1 MTACVNKKS
10 KRVAAVVT
18 ASLVGA
24 LSIGAPAVALAAN
37 ANIDMLVNDA
47 AGSFSKGTITEI
59 DTTNG
64 LSVSD
69 NTVTTA
75 YTGGKIEVVPTKVTT
90 AAGKQVDDINTSGD
104 FRISYVKA
112 DSKGN
117 PTTETVG
124 SIVEPGRYCV
134 KVEAIEGDYAG
145 GVAYLKVV
153 VTGASLTGA
162 AAYEINASDD
172 SNLDDTTFTYTGSDL
187 EIGFKLN
194 KKALVE
200 GEDYDVQW
208 QTVSGDVDAPEAAGT
223 YYAVLT
229 GKGVYAGSEKNVT
242 VPVKTF
248 DLSSADVV
256 FDPVVK
262 SNVLPKP
269 AYIKLADGTQLDTSL
284 VKVEITAFKNDS
296 DTTPEGFTKAGAYTV
311 TVSNAD
317 PDNKSIENNK
327 SNLVIKKYSDAATV
341 LYDGEAVPSEFVTNL
356 NDKKPSFFDVSA
368 FSGVYGEDETEI
380 KNTGVAVTVLDE
392 DGRVVCTYAN
402 ASGAGSGS
410 STDWYK
416 TKGVY
421 TVKAA
426 AAADYAAAG
435 VATCKVTVKATT
447 VDADA
452 NVFVTYDGKEITSLV
467 ADWSTAG
474 ISVSDF
480 VAKGTDAKGGDISSD
495 LDVKVTD
502 ADGKE
507 VESTISDAGEY
518 TLTVSSDKYELE
530 GSTTVK
536 ITVNKLDLADL
547 VLGGTTEKFGSIY
560 VDSRSG
566 QTTLASAITP
576 QYKEGVDTDANGK
589 LDRKEVPNVS
599 EIAVKFQKL
608 NEKTGVWADA
618 TTIEQNETGK
628 FRVVVSPVNE
638 DALKNFSFATEEGTA
653 VEFHAIK
660 GSVAFADVL
669 PGDYW
674 FDAVAAVS
682 EAKYMNGY
690 SGTQFFGSADTLTR
704 GQVACVL
711 YNMAVNYDKSNS
723 GSDKLVD
730 ETVLNYDKDKGY
742 VTGFSDV
749 DGTVYYGKAIAWAKQ
764 AGVVNGYGDGTFA
777 PDADVTREE
786 FAAMVAN
793 FAKMVNGYKAPA
805 DDALAGMTDAS
816 SVSAWAE
823 ESVAWAVENG
833 IMGNGGFVSAQEDI
847 TRADAACMVYNY
859 AF

>member
-37 ANIDMLVNDA
+37 ANIEMLVNDA

-75 YTGGKIEVVPTKVTT
+75 YTGSKIEVVPTQVTT

-134 KVEAIEGDYAG
+134 KVEAVEGDYAG

-153 VTGASLTGA
+153 VTGAQLTTA
-162 AAYEINASDD
+162 AAYEVNASDA
-172 SNLDDTTFTYTGSDL
+172 SKLDDATFTYTGSDL
-187 EIGFKLN
+187 KIGFKLGSE
-194 KKALVE
+194 ALVE

-208 QTVSGDVDAPEAAGT
+208 QTASGDVDAPEAAGT

-229 GKGVYAGSEKNVT
+229 GKGVYAGSEKTVT
-242 VPVKTF
+242 VIVGSF
-248 DLSSADVV
+248 DLADATVV

-262 SNVLPKP
+262 SNALPKP
-269 AYIKLADGTQLDTSL
+269 AYIKLDDGTQLDTSL
-284 VKVEITAFKNDS
+284 VKVEITAFENDT
-296 DTTPEGFTKAGAYTV
+296 DTTLEGFTKAGAYTV
-311 TVSNAD
+311 TVSKADAANA
-317 PDNKSIENNK
+317 SITNENDDAE
-327 SNLVIKKYSDAATV
+327 IKKYSDAATV
-341 LYDGEAVPSEFVTNL
+341 LYDGEAVPAEFVTNL
-356 NDKKPSFFDVSA
+356 NDKKPSLFDVSA
-368 FSGVYGEDETEI
+368 FSSVYGEDETEI
-380 KNTGVAVTVLDE
+380 ANGKVDITVTDE
-392 DGRVVCTYAN
+392 DGKVVY
-402 ASGAGSGS
+402 SRISGS
-410 STDWYK
+410 ETGDAEWNK
-416 TKGVY
+416 AKGVY

-452 NVFVTYDGKEITSLV
+452 NVFVTYDGDEITSLV

-474 ISVSDF
+474 ISVSKFD
-480 VAKGTDAKGGDISSD
+480 AKGTDAKGGDISSD

-507 VESTISDAGEY
+507 VKTTIFDAGEY
-518 TLTVSSDKYELE
+518 TLTVTSDKYELE

-536 ITVNKLDLADL
+536 ITVNKLNLADL
-547 VLGGTTEKFGSIY
+547 VLDGTETNFGSVY
-560 VDSRSG
+560 VDSSSAE
-566 QTTLASAITP
+566 TTLASAITP
-576 QYKEGVDTDANGK
+576 QYKEGVDTEGDGE
-589 LDRKEVPNVS
+589 LDRKQIPNVA
-599 EIAVKFQKL
+599 EITVKFQKL

-618 TTIEQNETGK
+618 TKIAENETGK
-628 FRVVVSPVNE
+628 FRVVVSPVNK
-638 DALKNFSFATEEGTA
+638 DALKNFSFATEEGTV

-660 GSVAFADVL
+660 GSVSFADVL

-711 YNMAVNYDKSNS
+711 YNMAVNYDKTNS
-723 GSDKLVD
+723 SSDKLVD
-730 ETVLNYDKDKGY
+730 ETLLDYDKDKGY

-793 FAKMVNGYKAPA
+793 FAKMVNGFKAPA
-805 DDALAGMTDAS
+805 AGALDGMSDAA
-816 SVSAWAE
+816 SVSAWAQ

>member
-37 ANIDMLVNDA
+37 ANIEMLVNDA

-134 KVEAIEGDYAG
+134 KVEAVEGDYAG

-153 VTGASLTGA
+153 VTGAQLTTA
-162 AAYEINASDD
+162 AAYEVNASDA
-172 SNLDDTTFTYTGSDL
+172 SKLDDATFTYTGSDL
-187 EIGFKLN
+187 KIGFKLGSE
-194 KKALVE
+194 ALVE

-208 QTVSGDVDAPEAAGT
+208 QTASGDVDAPEAAGT

-229 GKGVYAGSEKNVT
+229 GKGVYAGSEKTVT
-242 VPVKTF
+242 VTVGSF
-248 DLSSADVV
+248 DLADATVV

-262 SNVLPKP
+262 SNALPKP
-269 AYIKLADGTQLDTSL
+269 AYIKLDDGTQLDTSL
-284 VKVEITAFKNDS
+284 VKVEITAFKNDT
-296 DTTPEGFTKAGAYTV
+296 DTTLEGFTKAGAYTV
-311 TVSNAD
+311 TVSKADAANA
-317 PDNKSIENNK
+317 SITNENDDAE
-327 SNLVIKKYSDAATV
+327 IKKYSDVATV
-341 LYDGEAVPSEFVTNL
+341 LYDGEAVPAEFVTNL
-356 NDKKPSFFDVSA
+356 NDKNPSLFDVSA
-368 FSGVYGEDETEI
+368 FSGVYGEDETAI
-380 KNTGVAVTVLDE
+380 ANGKVDITVTDE
-392 DGRVVCTYAN
+392 GGNVVYSRISGS
-402 ASGAGSGS
+402 ASGNAE
-410 STDWYK
+410 WNK
-416 TKGVY
+416 AKGVY

-452 NVFVTYDGKEITSLV
+452 NVFVTYDGDEITSLV

-474 ISVSDF
+474 ISVGAFD
-480 VAKGTDAKGGDISSD
+480 AKGTDAKGGDISSD

-518 TLTVSSDKYELE
+518 TLTVTSDKYELE

-547 VLGGTTEKFGSIY
+547 VLDGATEKFGAVY
-560 VDSRSG
+560 VDSSTSA
-566 QTTLASAITP
+566 TTLATGIKP
-576 QYKEGVDTDANGK
+576 QYKEGIDANANGK
-589 LDRKEVPNVS
+589 LDRVDIPTVS
-599 EIAVKFQKL
+599 EVTVKFQKL

-618 TTIEQNETGK
+618 TKIDQNETGK

-638 DALKNFSFATEEGTA
+638 DALKNFSFATEEGTV

-669 PGDYW
+669 PTDWW
-674 FDAVAAVS
+674 FAPVTSAANDGL
-682 EAKYMNGY
+682 MTGY
-690 SGTQFFGSADTLTR
+690 AGTKLFGSTDQLTR
-704 GQVACVL
+704 GQVACIL
-711 YNMAVNYDKSNS
+711 FNMAGGESIDLDGNWYNDLVGWKSF
-723 GSDKLVD
+723 D
-730 ETVLNYDKDKGY
+730 
-742 VTGFSDV
+742 DV
-749 DGTVYYGKAIAWAKQ
+749 DGKEYYGKAVSWAKQ
-764 AGVVNGYGDGTFA
+764 AGVVNGYGDGTFR
-777 PDADVTREE
+777 PDANVTREE
-786 FAAMVAN
+786 FAAMLAN
-793 FAKMVNGYKAPA
+793 FAKKYNAFVDVDA
-805 DDALAGMTDAS
+805 DKVLGEFSDGA
-816 SVSAWAE
+816 SVSDWAE
-823 ESVAWAVENG
+823 EVVAWAVDSE
-833 IMGNGGFVSAQEDI
+833 IMGNGGFIAPTAQV
-847 TRADAACMVYNY
+847 TRAEAAAMVVNSDL
-859 AF
+859 AL

>member
-37 ANIDMLVNDA
+37 ANIEMLVNDA

-153 VTGASLTGA
+153 VTGAPLTGA

-194 KKALVE
+194 NKALVE

-208 QTVSGDVDAPEAAGT
+208 QTVSGDVDAPEAVGT

-229 GKGVYAGSEKNVT
+229 GKGVYAGSEKTVT
-242 VPVKTF
+242 VPVVAF
-248 DLSSADVV
+248 DLSNADVV

-269 AYIKLADGTQLDTSL
+269 AYIKLSDGTQLDTSL

-317 PDNKSIENNK
+317 DNNKSITNEK
-327 SNLVIKKYSDAATV
+327 TGLTIKKYSDAATV

-368 FSGVYGEDETEI
+368 FSGVYGEDETAI
-380 KNTGVAVTVLDE
+380 ANGKVDITVTDE
-392 DGRVVCTYAN
+392 GGNVVYSRISGS
-402 ASGAGSGS
+402 ASGNAE
-410 STDWYK
+410 WNK
-416 TKGVY
+416 AKGVY

-452 NVFVTYDGKEITSLV
+452 NVFVTYEGKEITSLV

-547 VLGGTTEKFGSIY
+547 VLDGATEKFGAVY
-560 VDSRSG
+560 VDSSASA
-566 QTTLASAITP
+566 TTLATGIKP
-576 QYKEGVDTDANGK
+576 QYKEGIDANANGK
-589 LDRKEVPNVS
+589 LDRVDIPTVS
-599 EIAVKFQKL
+599 EVTVKFQKL

-618 TTIEQNETGK
+618 TKIDQNETGK

-638 DALKNFSFATEEGTA
+638 DALKNFSFATEEGTV

-711 YNMAVNYDKSNS
+711 YNMAVNYDKSS
-723 GSDKLVD
+723 SDSDKLVD

-816 SVSAWAE
+816 SVSAWAQ

>member
-37 ANIDMLVNDA
+37 ANIEMLVNDA

-75 YTGGKIEVVPTKVTT
+75 YTGSKIEVVPTQVTT

-134 KVEAIEGDYAG
+134 KVEAVEGDYAG

-153 VTGASLTGA
+153 VTGAQLTTA
-162 AAYEINASDD
+162 AAYEVNASDA
-172 SNLDDTTFTYTGSDL
+172 SKLDDATFTYTGSDL
-187 EIGFKLN
+187 KIGFKLGSE
-194 KKALVE
+194 ALVE

-208 QTVSGDVDAPEAAGT
+208 QTASGDVDAPEAAGT

-229 GKGVYAGSEKNVT
+229 GKGVYAGSEKTVT
-242 VPVKTF
+242 VTVDSF
-248 DLSSADVV
+248 DLVDATVV

-262 SNVLPKP
+262 SNALPKP
-269 AYIKLADGTQLDTSL
+269 AYIKLDDGTQLDTSL
-284 VKVEITAFKNDS
+284 VKVEITAFKNDT
-296 DTTPEGFTKAGAYTV
+296 DTKLEGFTKAGAYTV
-311 TVSNAD
+311 TVSKADAANA
-317 PDNKSIENNK
+317 SITNEN
-327 SNLVIKKYSDAATV
+327 VDAEIKKYSDAATV
-341 LYDGEAVPSEFVTNL
+341 LYDGEAVPAEFVTNL
-356 NDKKPSFFDVSA
+356 NDKKPSLFDVSA

-380 KNTGVAVTVLDE
+380 ANGKVDITVTDE
-392 DGRVVCTYAN
+392 DGKVVYSRI
-402 ASGAGSGS
+402 SGRETGDAK
-410 STDWYK
+410 WNK
-416 TKGVY
+416 AKGVY

-452 NVFVTYDGKEITSLV
+452 NVFVTYDGDEITSLV

-474 ISVSDF
+474 ISVSKFD
-480 VAKGTDAKGGDISSD
+480 AKGTDAKGGDISSD

-507 VESTISDAGEY
+507 VKTTIFDAGEY
-518 TLTVSSDKYELE
+518 TLTVTSDKYELE

-536 ITVNKLDLADL
+536 ITVNKLNLADL
-547 VLGGTTEKFGSIY
+547 VLDGTETNFGSVY
-560 VDSRSG
+560 VDSSSAE
-566 QTTLASAITP
+566 TTLASAITP
-576 QYKEGVDTDANGK
+576 QYKEGVDTEGDGE
-589 LDRKEVPNVS
+589 LDRKQIPNVA
-599 EIAVKFQKL
+599 EITVKFQKL

-618 TTIEQNETGK
+618 TKIAENETGK
-628 FRVVVSPVNE
+628 FRVVVSPVNK
-638 DALKNFSFATEEGTA
+638 DALKNFSFATEEGTV

-660 GSVAFADVL
+660 GSVSFADVL

-711 YNMAVNYDKSNS
+711 YNMAVNYDKTNS
-723 GSDKLVD
+723 SSDKLVD
-730 ETVLNYDKDKGY
+730 ETVLDYDKDKGY

-793 FAKMVNGYKAPA
+793 FAKMVNGFKAPA
-805 DDALAGMTDAS
+805 AGALDGMSDAA
-816 SVSAWAE
+816 SVSAWAQ

>member
-47 AGSFSKGTITEI
+47 AGSFSKGTITKANTP
-59 DTTNG
+59 DGDDQT
-64 LSVSD
+64 VSD

-75 YTGGKIEVVPTKVTT
+75 YTGNKIEVVPTQVTT
-90 AAGKQVDDINTSGD
+90 AAGNEVDDINTSGD

-153 VTGASLTGA
+153 VTGAPLTGT

-172 SNLDDTTFTYTGSDL
+172 SNLGDTIFTYTGSDL

-194 KKALVE
+194 NKALVE

-208 QTVSGDVDAPEAAGT
+208 QLGGIEVDAPEAEGT

-229 GKGVYAGSEKNVT
+229 GKGVYAGSEETVT
-242 VPVKTF
+242 VPVKAF
-248 DLSSADVV
+248 DLSTADVV

-269 AYIKLADGTQLDTSL
+269 AYIKLADGTQLDPSL
-284 VKVEITAFKNDS
+284 VKVEVNNYND
-296 DTTPEGFTKAGAYTV
+296 GLFTSFAAAGKYTV

-392 DGRVVCTYAN
+392 DGKVVCTYAN
-402 ASGAGSGS
+402 ASGTGTGT
-410 STDWYK
+410 TDWYK

-452 NVFVTYDGKEITSLV
+452 NVFVTYDGDEITSLV

-474 ISVSDF
+474 INVSKFD
-480 VAKGTDAKGGDISSD
+480 AKGTDAKGVDISSD

-547 VLGGTTEKFGSIY
+547 VLDGATEKFGAVY
-560 VDSRSG
+560 VDSSTSA
-566 QTTLASAITP
+566 TTLATGIKP
-576 QYKEGVDTDANGK
+576 QYKEGIDANANGK
-589 LDRKEVPNVS
+589 LDRVDIPTVS
-599 EIAVKFQKL
+599 EVTVKFQKL

-638 DALKNFSFATEEGTA
+638 DALKNFSFATEEGTV

-682 EAKYMNGY
+682 KAKYMNGY

-816 SVSAWAE
+816 SVSAWAQ